1 MIAGSYSTNGRRC
14 SHDVAR
20 SRHLRTVTSDAS
32 VAREPGYNIHK
43 FAGKKSIE
51 AANAKPGCEAF
62 TLAELLV
69 SVFVLGIIVF
79 MVAQLM
85 TSATAI
91 TRTGHKYVGTDTQ
104 ARAVFDR
111 MALDFAQMLKRSDVD
126 YYLKQKAGYNGHGN
140 GHGWGH
146 TRTTDLGSDQIAFF
160 SQVPGYNS
168 TGSSFQSPI
177 SLVAYRVNQDDANA
191 STDPAYLK
199 LQRMGKTLL
208 WNGVFNGT
216 STNAIFPIVFLP
228 QTIASISA
236 WSAAINNFQ
245 TGNVSISQDQDYE
258 TIGPGVFRLEYY
270 YLLKNG
276 YVTDWPWDRRDMP
289 DQQTITNPI
298 NIGLTQV
305 EAIAV
310 TIAAIDQAGRALI
323 TPVSLAD
330 LAVDM
335 ADFKSARGRGVG
347 AQKIG
352 DLEAQWKS
360 AIEAVI
366 STGLTNT
373 SGLPVPPE
381 AAKGIRIYNRYFD
394 LKTF

>member
-1 MIAGSYSTNGRRC
+1 MIAGNYSTNGGRYSYGAARRR
-14 SHDVAR
+14 D
-20 SRHLRTVTSDAS
+20 LRTATNDVSAT
-32 VAREPGYNIHK
+32 REPGYNIHNNTCRQS
-43 FAGKKSIE
+43 FE
-51 AANAKPGCEAF
+51 DANTTPGCEAF

-69 SVFVLGIIVF
+69 SVFVLGIIIF
-79 MVAQLM
+79 IVAQLM

-91 TRTGHKYVGTDTQ
+91 TRTGHKYINTDTQ

-126 YYLKQKAGYNGHGN
+126 YYLKQKVGYNGHGN

-199 LQRMGKTLL
+199 LQRMGKALL
-208 WNGVFNGT
+208 WNGASNGT
-216 STNAIFPIVFLP
+216 NTNAIFPIVFLP
-228 QTIASISA
+228 QTIASVSS
-236 WSAAINNFQ
+236 WSPAINNFQ

-258 TIGPGVFRLEYY
+258 TIGPGVFRFEYY

-289 DQQTITNPI
+289 DQQTIASPI
-298 NIGLTQV
+298 NIGLTQI

-310 TIAAIDQAGRALI
+310 TIAVIDQAGRALI

-381 AAKGIRIYNRYFD
+381 AAKGIRVYNRYFD

>member
-1 MIAGSYSTNGRRC
+1 MIAGSYSTNGGGYSYGAARCRDLRRATNDM
-14 SHDVAR
+14 SA
-20 SRHLRTVTSDAS
+20 T
-32 VAREPGYNIHK
+32 REPSYNIHNN
-43 FAGKKSIE
+43 ACRQSIE
-51 AANAKPGCEAF
+51 DANATPGCEAF

-69 SVFVLGIIVF
+69 SVFVLGIIIF
-79 MVAQLM
+79 IVAQLM

-91 TRTGHKYVGTDTQ
+91 TRTGHKYINTDTQ

-199 LQRMGKTLL
+199 LQRMGKALL

-228 QTIASISA
+228 QTIASVSS

-245 TGNVSISQDQDYE
+245 TGNVSVSQDPDYE
-258 TIGPGVFRLEYY
+258 TIGPGVFRFDYY

-289 DQQTITNPI
+289 DQQTIASPI
-298 NIGLTQV
+298 NIGLTQI

-310 TIAAIDQAGRALI
+310 TIAVIDQAGRALI
-323 TPVSLAD
+323 TPGSLAD

-335 ADFKSARGRGVG
+335 ADFKSARGRG
-347 AQKIG
+347 I
-352 DLEAQWKS
+352 
-360 AIEAVI
+360 
-366 STGLTNT
+366 
-373 SGLPVPPE
+373 
-381 AAKGIRIYNRYFD
+381 
-394 LKTF
+394 